1 MASKY
6 TEDYIQGILDQNE
19 QKSEPR
25 SAQEV
30 QGASK
35 YTTEYIQGV
44 LNRSSEKNQSTMQG
58 PLRTKNT
65 SGGQTA
71 AASTAQKEPE
81 KKSFLQ
87 SIQEGWQSTPIGKAM
102 LENKPE
108 KNSSLGKPSNTGV
121 LDSLTKNGL
130 YRQSDALKQRLQAN
144 ANEGNPLAQLA
155 QYAADQ
161 TVNTVKGVGSILT
174 GNPYDYYSEY
184 AEDWKKANNQKY
196 TPFEMAA
203 NTVGRNVY
211 AGLGQLQGGLAS
223 TADMLLPDQI
233 TPEPVKKGLDWL
245 KQSTENV
252 NNWANEFNQETGQTV
267 LPQVL
272 QAAGGMAPD
281 LALAFATGGASL
293 AGKAPQLAAA
303 TTGKLQTARQ
313 IVQQAV
319 ENPQFWLSFTRTWG
333 NDYEEAKA
341 RGASEEQAV
350 AASALS
356 SLLNAQIEVGGGVQT
371 QFADDAKK
379 GLKGVLQNALEEGS
393 EEVKQNLVTN
403 AANKLVFDRTA
414 PIVSTSDETAV
425 LNPGREATSFAVG
438 ALAGGM
444 LGAPGALRRGNGIMD
459 LFPAVDEQTQNTYNQ
474 GKGVIENGGQANPDL
489 GGNVS
494 VDGGAVYSS
503 RSSAEYEPGGNGQGV
518 SGTAGTSGQGT
529 AQTDAARA
537 QAVTGKD
544 LKSSTTRQLRD
555 LYTKWYAG
563 QITPEEMEFESTR
576 IAKSL
581 VDPKEFSIQPDDS
594 ALARAEYLKS
604 TPIYVNQ
611 DEKQILLNQFG
622 TKTIP
627 QLNIKLG
634 TKFTENPN
642 GAIGLDVAVQEMA
655 GSGLGVTETGS
666 AVDDISKAVGRPRA
680 EIDEDM
686 VNAQVEYLRDK
697 IYSGGE
703 NKQTFD
709 EWLAVASEDSEWGA
723 PAEYVQ
729 RIAERYGIG
738 QGADTGIDPNL
749 QSLFDSD
756 PMAAPKDSSPI
767 DMQALYDT
775 DLSGTTNTSAQPV
788 DAPDEYGI
796 ASLFRSDP
804 KGPGLSDQAQIDAQ
818 TSLRQLETTGGNQS
832 LSSPANMARFAR
844 EIDGAIDGSRSTRE
858 NIVIGQTPELYHQ
871 LGAKPLTL
879 TMKPSAVHKIA
890 YPPNYFGGK
899 HNLGIPA
906 LKHLP
911 EQLENPLA
919 VLKSASQKDSLV
931 VLTEW
936 NDLYGNPVIVPI
948 HLNKQGTVELENSIA
963 SAYGKENI
971 SSIIGTNNENVLW
984 TKGNEDIST
993 FLSARLQL
1001 PMAVTEDT
1009 LVSKSSIAQS
1019 EENATKNETAPPP
1032 TVRLQLPQETGGN
1045 DLVSKNSITQ
1055 GENTVN
1061 TLTEEQKQ
1069 LAGLTGDLVK
1079 DTFARHPITQRVNYG
1094 QEAAEIRQ
1102 AEADKKALQKEW
1114 DKYRRASSSTR
1125 VEETDAKQIA
1135 AGEKTMEQLSRGS
1148 RPEVVQDLAD
1158 IQQRIVQSKQTGLQA
1173 QKRSIFENQQA
1184 IFKGVLEGINDP
1196 AELVTKENVNVSKLN
1211 RRTPERVLRYVFGER
1226 LGQELSD
1233 LLIRPIHANESAKVQ
1248 FINQMFDE
1256 ARKLDLNLVE
1266 RKLVQLVGEGTKGK
1280 NGSAITIGDIENRNI
1295 TEESLPGHITKSDR
1309 DYILKHLGEA
1319 DPKKV
1324 ETAVSFYRQC
1334 YDSIREVVNDF
1345 RLEHGLTEIGKQ
1357 ENYFP
1362 HFSEDDPLTK
1372 TLKQL
1377 GLEGANGLPTSISG
1391 ETAWFRP
1398 NSRYV
1403 AYFQERRGPETTY
1416 DSDLGFQSYMNA
1428 VADMLYHTDD
1438 IMRLR
1443 NFDAVIRG
1451 KSKDV
1456 DIANTIDSILGKKN
1470 LQLSDSEVEVMDKI
1484 LQGEYMDM
1492 EASRSY
1498 SSFAQWLTNYT
1509 NKLANKQLFG
1519 DRVVEEKFGRLAYNL
1534 ANKIEARFGR
1544 NSVVGNIA
1552 SALNNTITLP
1562 KILATTD
1569 QKYVARAIA
1578 GLRSGEL
1585 KNLAAESEFLQGK
1598 KGVRQL
1604 VESPTQKIMRMVS
1617 SSTFEPIEEAV
1628 SDVAFYAK
1636 YLEQMDK
1643 NGGNSGAAA
1652 ATANDYAANM
1662 MARRSKGAR
1671 PLNMESK
1678 DPLWKLFT
1686 MFQTE
1691 VSNDWYSLTQD
1702 LPDYVKNQANL
1713 GNGKEAAKKIAA
1725 GAGKYVIYSYV
1736 LNTLL
1741 EAITGYAPA
1750 PDILRWLWEFGTAL
1764 IGDEQDREEQNI
1776 LGRTGTASLGLATN
1790 ILNQVPGASTT
1801 MAIAGLGEGRIPL
1814 PEIGKDNLSNVW
1826 NALTTN
1832 EEIPNKKDYVLDQ
1845 LWRGTAKPILTLAMP
1860 FGGNQ
1865 LRKTTEGLRTFAD
1878 GGMYTQSKQ
1887 GKQLQ
1892 VEVNNDLS
1900 TLGGWRNLISAAA
1913 FGKSAIPEVREYYDN
1928 GGKTK
1933 SIKYTEAHD
1942 AGYETSVLDQLFPT
1956 STQST
1961 GNVSYEKLT
1970 GGAEGAAEV
1979 DNWLNQLAENT
1990 GKDSMLPSN
1999 TTPNITA
2006 DGEKVELSGTDMMEY
2021 AQTKQETSYSILSAL
2036 YPVADTIPEAAQ
2048 VSYAS
2053 AAQDYATAVAKEAVA
2068 GVAPAEN
2075 SWIAKVQDQAG
2086 VSGTEVT
2093 DELLNVMLA
2102 RAIINSTEGSK
2113 NTVGQT
2119 ISGSKKR
2126 NAIQALQNAGF
2137 SGQEAVRLYNLL
2149 G

>member
-6 TEDYIQGILDQNE
+6 TEDYIQGILDQNK

-25 SAQEV
+25 SAQKV

-102 LENKPE
+102 LESKPE
-108 KNSSLGKPSNTGV
+108 KNSSLEKPSNTGV

-144 ANEGNPLAQLA
+144 ANEGNPLAQIA

-161 TVNTVKGVGSILT
+161 TVNTVKGVGSILM

-184 AEDWKKANNQKY
+184 AEDWKKVNDQKY

-233 TPEPVKKGLDWL
+233 TPEPVQESLDWM

-303 TTGKLQTARQ
+303 STGKLQATRQ

-350 AASALS
+350 AAGALS

-403 AANKLVFDRTA
+403 AANKLVFNRTA

-444 LGAPGALRRGNGIMD
+444 MGAPGALRRGNGIMD

-489 GGNVS
+489 GGNVPS
-494 VDGGAVYSS
+494 NRDGIPGSSGNAEYQPGGA
-503 RSSAEYEPGGNGQGV
+503 GNGV
-518 SGTAGTSGQGT
+518 SGTAGAGRESSAQKVNTELNT
-529 AQTDAARA
+529 AYAEAVIGRSARS
-537 QAVTGKD
+537 KY
-544 LKSSTTRQLRD
+544 TRRLSD
-555 LYTKWYAG
+555 LYS
-563 QITPEEMEFESTR
+563 QIDRGEASPEQVAKEVDSIVKKVVRANQYRMPETDEASNRRNYLKNTR
-576 IAKSL
+576 IYLSPEDARIIFQEELGNASGEDIASL
-581 VDPKEFSIQPDDS
+581 YKQKINWKYGLNLTADPTEGIPMDVALREVSDMNAWTRTGENLTEEFSGLIQENQVLPPVDKDMLAAQRAFLKAKILSRDS
-594 ALARAEYLKS
+594 YR
-604 TPIYVNQ
+604 
-611 DEKQILLNQFG
+611 
-622 TKTIP
+622 
-627 QLNIKLG
+627 
-634 TKFTENPN
+634 
-642 GAIGLDVAVQEMA
+642 M
-655 GSGLGVTETGS
+655 
-666 AVDDISKAVGRPRA
+666 
-680 EIDEDM
+680 
-686 VNAQVEYLRDK
+686 
-697 IYSGGE
+697 
-703 NKQTFD
+703 TFD
-709 EWLAVASEDSEWGA
+709 EWLARLGENKNTL
-723 PAEYVQ
+723 PKYMQ
-729 RIAERYGIG
+729 RIYDRYFIAPEFSATGTRYQNEYAQLNRDLEQGRRESDQRAAVKQAAGKNMQAAAQQNAAESSVFSQLFQDQNQFNETLRRRDASNAVM
-738 QGADTGIDPNL
+738 QEAAKRAKVDRMLPNADVDPNL

-775 DLSGTTNTSAQPV
+775 DLSGTTDTSEQPV

-804 KGPGLSDQAQIDAQ
+804 QGPGLSDQAQINAQ
-818 TSLRQLETTGGNQS
+818 TS
-832 LSSPANMARFAR
+832 MR
-844 EIDGAIDGSRSTRE
+844 E
-858 NIVIGQTPELYHQ
+858 Y
-871 LGAKPLTL
+871 
-879 TMKPSAVHKIA
+879 
-890 YPPNYFGGK
+890 
-899 HNLGIPA
+899 
-906 LKHLP
+906 
-911 EQLENPLA
+911 
-919 VLKSASQKDSLV
+919 
-931 VLTEW
+931 
-936 NDLYGNPVIVPI
+936 
-948 HLNKQGTVELENSIA
+948 
-963 SAYGKENI
+963 
-971 SSIIGTNNENVLW
+971 
-984 TKGNEDIST
+984 
-993 FLSARLQL
+993 
-1001 PMAVTEDT
+1001 
-1009 LVSKSSIAQS
+1009 
-1019 EENATKNETAPPP
+1019 
-1032 TVRLQLPQETGGN
+1032 QEM
-1045 DLVSKNSITQ
+1045 DP
-1055 GENTVN
+1055 N

-1069 LAGLTGDLVK
+1069 LAGLTGDMVK

-1102 AEADKKALQKEW
+1102 AEADKKTLQKEW
-1114 DKYRRASSSTR
+1114 DQYRRASSSTR
-1125 VEETDAKQIA
+1125 VEEADAKQIA
-1135 AGEKTMEQLSRGS
+1135 SGEKTMEQLSRGS

-1158 IQQRIVQSKQTGLQA
+1158 IQQRIAQSKQTGLQA
-1173 QKRSIFENQQA
+1173 QKRSIIEHQQT
-1184 IFKGVLEGINDP
+1184 IFRGILSQITDP
-1196 AELVTKENVNVSKLN
+1196 AQLIKKKGIHVSKLN
-1211 RRTPERVLRYVFGER
+1211 RRTPERAIRYAFGQKM
-1226 LGQELSD
+1226 GQELSD
-1233 LLIRPIHANESAKVQ
+1233 VLIKPIHANESAKEQ
-1248 FINQMFDE
+1248 ALNELFDA
-1256 ARKLDLNLVE
+1256 ARKLELNTVE
-1266 RKLVQLVGEGTKGK
+1266 NKLTQIVGEQVTGK
-1280 NGSAITIGDIENRNI
+1280 NGKPITVEDIKVGNI
-1295 TEESLPGHITKSDR
+1295 TEENFPGYIDKKDL
-1309 DYILKHLGEA
+1309 DYILKHIKEA
-1319 DPKKV
+1319 DPEKIAKAV
-1324 ETAVSFYRQC
+1324 EFYRSA
-1334 YDSIREVVNDF
+1334 YNSFHERINDI
-1345 RLEHGLTEIGKQ
+1345 RLEHGLTEIGWQ

-1362 HFSEDDPLTK
+1362 HFDKDDPLTK
-1372 TLKQL
+1372 TMKKL
-1377 GLEGANGLPTSISG
+1377 GLSGVGNLPTSIAG
-1391 ETAWFRP
+1391 QTAWFRP

-1403 AYFQERRGPETTY
+1403 QFFEKRRGPATMY
-1416 DSDLGFQSYMNA
+1416 DAELGFQSYANA
-1428 VADMLYHTDD
+1428 VLDMVYHVDD

-1443 NFDAVIRG
+1443 NFDAAMRG
-1451 KSKDV
+1451 KAGEIDV
-1456 DIANTIDSILGKKN
+1456 ANTIDSIFGKKN
-1470 LQLSDSEVEVMDKI
+1470 MVIPEEDVAVMDKI

-1492 EASRSY
+1492 EAPEEY
-1498 SSFAQWLTNYT
+1498 AEVAQWLTNFT
-1509 NKLANKQLFG
+1509 NKLANKQLFQ
-1519 DRVVEEKFGRLAYNL
+1519 DRGFEEVFGRAALNT
-1534 ANKIEARFGR
+1534 ANFIESQFAK
-1544 NSVVGNIA
+1544 NSVVGNLS
-1552 SALNNTITLP
+1552 SALNNTVTIP

-1569 QKYVARAIA
+1569 QKYVARALK
-1578 GLRSGEL
+1578 GMVMNPNEL
-1585 KNLAAESEFLQGK
+1585 KGIASESEFLMGK
-1598 KGVRQL
+1598 KGVRLL
-1604 VESPTQKIMRMVS
+1604 VESPTQKAMRMVS
-1617 SSTFEPIEEAV
+1617 QSTFELVEELV
-1628 SDVAFYAK
+1628 SDLAFYAK
-1636 YLEQMDK
+1636 YLEQVDK
-1643 NGGNSGAAA
+1643 NGVSKDIAIEAA
-1652 ATANDYAANM
+1652 NEYAANM

-1671 PLNMESK
+1671 PLNMESRN
-1678 DPLWKLFT
+1678 PFTKLFNT
-1686 MFQTE
+1686 FQTE
-1691 VSNDWYSLTQD
+1691 VSNDWYSLIQD
-1702 LPDYVKNQANL
+1702 LPEYTKQNL
-1713 GNGKEAAKKIAA
+1713 GEGNAKELAKKIGI
-1725 GAGKYVIYSYV
+1725 GALKYCIYARG
-1736 LNTLL
+1736 LNMLL
-1741 EAITGYAPA
+1741 EEITGFAPA
-1750 PDILRWLWEFGTAL
+1750 PDPLMWIWEFGAAL
-1764 IGDEQDREEQNI
+1764 IGDDDDDEEKNL
-1776 LGRTGTASLGLATN
+1776 LGRTGDAAAGLAVN
-1790 ILNQVPGASTT
+1790 ILNQVPGASTA
-1801 MAIAGLGEGRIPL
+1801 MALAGLGEGRIPL

-1845 LWRGTAKPILTLAMP
+1845 LWRGTAKPILTMAMP

-1979 DNWLNQLAENT
+1979 DNWLNQLAEST

-2036 YPVADTIPEAAQ
+2036 YPVTDTIPEAAQ
-2048 VSYAS
+2048 ASYAS
-2053 AAQDYATAVAKEAVA
+2053 AAQDYAAAVAKEAVA

-2075 SWIAKVQDQAG
+2075 SWITKVQDQAG

-2113 NTVGQT
+2113 NAAGRT

-2126 NAIQALQNAGF
+2126 NAIQALQDAGF
-2137 SGQEAVRLYNLL
+2137 TGQEAVRLYNLM

>member
-1 MASKY
+1 M
-6 TEDYIQGILDQNE
+6 
-19 QKSEPR
+19 
-25 SAQEV
+25 
-30 QGASK
+30 
-35 YTTEYIQGV
+35 
-44 LNRSSEKNQSTMQG
+44 
-58 PLRTKNT
+58 
-65 SGGQTA
+65 
-71 AASTAQKEPE
+71 
-81 KKSFLQ
+81 
-87 SIQEGWQSTPIGKAM
+87 
-102 LENKPE
+102 
-108 KNSSLGKPSNTGV
+108 
-121 LDSLTKNGL
+121 
-130 YRQSDALKQRLQAN
+130 
-144 ANEGNPLAQLA
+144 
-155 QYAADQ
+155 
-161 TVNTVKGVGSILT
+161 
-174 GNPYDYYSEY
+174 
-184 AEDWKKANNQKY
+184 
-196 TPFEMAA
+196 
-203 NTVGRNVY
+203 
-211 AGLGQLQGGLAS
+211 
-223 TADMLLPDQI
+223 
-233 TPEPVKKGLDWL
+233 
-245 KQSTENV
+245 
-252 NNWANEFNQETGQTV
+252 
-267 LPQVL
+267 
-272 QAAGGMAPD
+272 
-281 LALAFATGGASL
+281 
-293 AGKAPQLAAA
+293 
-303 TTGKLQTARQ
+303 
-313 IVQQAV
+313 
-319 ENPQFWLSFTRTWG
+319 
-333 NDYEEAKA
+333 
-341 RGASEEQAV
+341 
-350 AASALS
+350 
-356 SLLNAQIEVGGGVQT
+356 QT
-371 QFADDAKK
+371 QFADDTKK
-379 GLKGVLQNALEEGS
+379 GLKGILQNALEEGS

-444 LGAPGALRRGNGIMD
+444 MGAPGALRRGNGIND
-459 LFPAVDEQTQNTYNQ
+459 LFPAVDEQPQNTYNQ

-489 GGNVS
+489 GGNVP
-494 VDGGAVYSS
+494 VDGGAVYSG
-503 RSSAEYEPGGNGQGV
+503 RSSAEYEPGGNGQRV
-518 SGTAGTSGQGT
+518 SGAAGAGGQGT
-529 AQTDAARA
+529 AQTDAVRA

-544 LKSSTTRQLRD
+544 LRSSTTRQLRD

-594 ALARAEYLKS
+594 ALDRAEYLKS
-604 TPIYVNQ
+604 TPIYVTP

-634 TKFTENPN
+634 TKFTETTN

-686 VNAQVEYLRDK
+686 VNAQADYIKSK

-703 NKQTFD
+703 SKQTFD

-729 RIAERYGIG
+729 RIAKRYGIG
-738 QGADTGIDPNL
+738 RDADTGIDPNL

-756 PMAAPKDSSPI
+756 PMSAPKDNAPI
-767 DMQALYDT
+767 DMQTLYDT
-775 DLSGTTNTSAQPV
+775 DLSGTAAIPASQTA
-788 DAPDEYGI
+788 APDEYGI

-804 KGPGLSDQAQIDAQ
+804 KGPGRSDQAQIDAQ
-818 TSLRQLETTGGNQS
+818 TSLREYQ
-832 LSSPANMARFAR
+832 
-844 EIDGAIDGSRSTRE
+844 EID
-858 NIVIGQTPELYHQ
+858 P
-871 LGAKPLTL
+871 
-879 TMKPSAVHKIA
+879 
-890 YPPNYFGGK
+890 
-899 HNLGIPA
+899 
-906 LKHLP
+906 
-911 EQLENPLA
+911 
-919 VLKSASQKDSLV
+919 
-931 VLTEW
+931 
-936 NDLYGNPVIVPI
+936 
-948 HLNKQGTVELENSIA
+948 
-963 SAYGKENI
+963 
-971 SSIIGTNNENVLW
+971 
-984 TKGNEDIST
+984 
-993 FLSARLQL
+993 
-1001 PMAVTEDT
+1001 
-1009 LVSKSSIAQS
+1009 
-1019 EENATKNETAPPP
+1019 
-1032 TVRLQLPQETGGN
+1032 
-1045 DLVSKNSITQ
+1045 
-1055 GENTVN
+1055 N

-1069 LAGLTGDLVK
+1069 LAGLTGDMVK

-1102 AEADKKALQKEW
+1102 AEADKKTLQKEW
-1114 DKYRRASSSTR
+1114 DQYRRASSSTR
-1125 VEETDAKQIA
+1125 VEEADAKQIA
-1135 AGEKTMEQLSRGS
+1135 SGEKTMEQLSRGS

-1158 IQQRIVQSKQTGLQA
+1158 IQQRIAQSKQTGLQA

-1280 NGSAITIGDIENRNI
+1280 SGSAITIGDIENRNV

-1309 DYILKHLGEA
+1309 DYILKHLGKA

-1357 ENYFP
+1357 DNYFP

-1519 DRVVEEKFGRLAYNL
+1519 DRWVEEKFGRLAYNL
-1534 ANKIEARFGR
+1534 ANKMEARFGR

-1702 LPDYVKNQANL
+1702 LPDYVKNQAKL

-1725 GAGKYVIYSYV
+1725 GAGKYVIYSYA

-1750 PDILRWLWEFGTAL
+1750 PDILRWLWEFGAA
-1764 IGDEQDREEQNI
+1764 IFNDEEEDTI
-1776 LGRTGTASLGLATN
+1776 LKAAKATGKLGSEL
-1790 ILNQVPGASTT
+1790 LNQVPGASTA
-1801 MAIAGLGEGRIPL
+1801 MAFAGLGEGRVPL
-1814 PEIGKDNLSNVW
+1814 PEVDLAQAGRGIAALFDNP
-1826 NALTTN
+1826 
-1832 EEIPNKKDYVLDQ
+1832 EESPNKYSYAADQ
-1845 LWRGTAKPILTLAMP
+1845 LWNGIVKPGLFYTVLP

-1865 LRKTTEGLRTFAD
+1865 LRKTIEGGTTLVR
-1878 GGMYTQSKQ
+1878 GGAYKQ
-1887 GKQLQ
+1887 TKTGEQLQ
-1892 VEVNNDLS
+1892 TEVNNDITTPGGLANVVKG
-1900 TLGGWRNLISAAA
+1900 TL
-1913 FGKSAIPEVREYYDN
+1913 FGKSAISEVGDFYDA
-1928 GGKTK
+1928 GGKAK
-1933 SIKYTEAHD
+1933 SEKYTEAQK
-1942 AGYETSVLDQLFPT
+1942 AGYEQSVLEQLFPT

-1979 DNWLNQLAENT
+1979 DNWLNQLAEST
-1990 GKDSMLPSN
+1990 GKDSVLPSN
-1999 TTPNITA
+1999 TTPSITA
-2006 DGEKVELSGTDMMEY
+2006 AGEKVELSGTDMMEY

-2048 VSYAS
+2048 ASYAS
-2053 AAQDYATAVAKEAVA
+2053 AAQDYAAAVAKEAVA

-2075 SWIAKVQDQAG
+2075 SWITKVQDRAG

-2126 NAIQALQNAGF
+2126 NAIQALQDAGF
-2137 SGQEAVRLYNLL
+2137 SGQEAVKLYNLL

>member
-1 MASKY
+1 M
-6 TEDYIQGILDQNE
+6 
-19 QKSEPR
+19 
-25 SAQEV
+25 
-30 QGASK
+30 
-35 YTTEYIQGV
+35 
-44 LNRSSEKNQSTMQG
+44 
-58 PLRTKNT
+58 
-65 SGGQTA
+65 
-71 AASTAQKEPE
+71 
-81 KKSFLQ
+81 
-87 SIQEGWQSTPIGKAM
+87 
-102 LENKPE
+102 
-108 KNSSLGKPSNTGV
+108 
-121 LDSLTKNGL
+121 
-130 YRQSDALKQRLQAN
+130 
-144 ANEGNPLAQLA
+144 
-155 QYAADQ
+155 
-161 TVNTVKGVGSILT
+161 
-174 GNPYDYYSEY
+174 
-184 AEDWKKANNQKY
+184 
-196 TPFEMAA
+196 
-203 NTVGRNVY
+203 
-211 AGLGQLQGGLAS
+211 
-223 TADMLLPDQI
+223 
-233 TPEPVKKGLDWL
+233 
-245 KQSTENV
+245 
-252 NNWANEFNQETGQTV
+252 
-267 LPQVL
+267 
-272 QAAGGMAPD
+272 
-281 LALAFATGGASL
+281 
-293 AGKAPQLAAA
+293 
-303 TTGKLQTARQ
+303 
-313 IVQQAV
+313 
-319 ENPQFWLSFTRTWG
+319 
-333 NDYEEAKA
+333 
-341 RGASEEQAV
+341 
-350 AASALS
+350 
-356 SLLNAQIEVGGGVQT
+356 
-371 QFADDAKK
+371 
-379 GLKGVLQNALEEGS
+379 
-393 EEVKQNLVTN
+393 TN
-403 AANKLVFDRTA
+403 A
-414 PIVSTSDETAV
+414 EYQ
-425 LNPGREATSFAVG
+425 PGR
-438 ALAGGM
+438 AG
-444 LGAPGALRRGNGIMD
+444 N
-459 LFPAVDEQTQNTYNQ
+459 
-474 GKGVIENGGQANPDL
+474 
-489 GGNVS
+489 
-494 VDGGAVYSS
+494 
-503 RSSAEYEPGGNGQGV
+503 GV
-518 SGTAGTSGQGT
+518 SGTAGAGRESSAQKVNTELNT
-529 AQTDAARA
+529 AYAEAIIGRSARSKYTRRLSALYSRIDRGEASPEQVAKEVDSIVKKVVRANQYRMPETDEASNRRNY
-537 QAVTGKD
+537 
-544 LKSSTTRQLRD
+544 LKN
-555 LYTKWYAG
+555 
-563 QITPEEMEFESTR
+563 TR
-576 IAKSL
+576 IYLSPEDARIIFQEELGNESGEDIASL
-581 VDPKEFSIQPDDS
+581 YKQKINWKYGLNLTADPTEGIPMDVALREVSDMNAWTRTGENLTEEFSGLIQENQVLPPVDKDMLAAQRAFLKAKILSRDS
-594 ALARAEYLKS
+594 YR
-604 TPIYVNQ
+604 
-611 DEKQILLNQFG
+611 
-622 TKTIP
+622 
-627 QLNIKLG
+627 
-634 TKFTENPN
+634 
-642 GAIGLDVAVQEMA
+642 M
-655 GSGLGVTETGS
+655 
-666 AVDDISKAVGRPRA
+666 
-680 EIDEDM
+680 
-686 VNAQVEYLRDK
+686 
-697 IYSGGE
+697 
-703 NKQTFD
+703 TFD
-709 EWLAVASEDSEWGA
+709 EWLARLGENKNTLPKYMRRIYDRYFIAPEFSATGARYQNEYAQLNRDLEQGRRESDQRAAVKQAAGKNMQAAAQQNAAESSVFSQLFQDQNQFNETLRRRDASNAVMQEAAKRAKVDRML
-723 PAEYVQ
+723 PN
-729 RIAERYGIG
+729 
-738 QGADTGIDPNL
+738 ADVDPNL

-804 KGPGLSDQAQIDAQ
+804 QGPGLSDQAQIDAQ

-890 YPPNYFGGK
+890 YPPDYFGGK

-1001 PMAVTEDT
+1001 PTAVTEDT

-1114 DKYRRASSSTR
+1114 DQYRRASSSTR
-1125 VEETDAKQIA
+1125 VEEADAKQIA
-1135 AGEKTMEQLSRGS
+1135 AGEKTMDQLSRGS

-1158 IQQRIVQSKQTGLQA
+1158 IQQRIAQSKQTGLQA
-1173 QKRSIFENQQA
+1173 QKRSIFEHQQT
-1184 IFKGVLEGINDP
+1184 IFRGILSQITDP
-1196 AELVTKENVNVSKLN
+1196 AQLVKKKLHVSRLN
-1211 RRTPERVLRYVFGER
+1211 RRTPERALRLVFGPK
-1226 LGQELSD
+1226 LGQQLSD
-1233 LLIRPIHANESAKVQ
+1233 ILIKPIHANESAKIQVQ
-1248 FINQMFDE
+1248 NELFDNI
-1256 ARKLDLNLVE
+1256 RKLGLTEIDS
-1266 RKLVQLVGEGTKGK
+1266 KLTQLVGERVPGK
-1280 NGSAITIGDIENRNI
+1280 NGRPMTLEDIKAGNI
-1295 TEESLPGHITKSDR
+1295 TEESLPGFIDKKDR
-1309 DYILKHLGEA
+1309 DYILGHLKEA
-1319 DPKKV
+1319 NPERIAIGVDFFQK
-1324 ETAVSFYRQC
+1324 FYK
-1334 YDSIREVVNDF
+1334 SLHEVINDV
-1345 RLEHGLTEIGKQ
+1345 RLEHGQAEIGWQ

-1362 HFSEDDPLTK
+1362 HWSKDDPLTK
-1372 TLKQL
+1372 TLKTF
-1377 GLEGANGLPTSISG
+1377 GLDSVGSLPTSIAG
-1391 ETAWFRP
+1391 KTAWFRP
-1398 NSRYV
+1398 NSRFV
-1403 AYFQERRGPETTY
+1403 QFFEKRRGPATMY
-1416 DSDLGFQSYMNA
+1416 DA
-1428 VADMLYHTDD
+1428 VYGAQLYTAAVLDMAYHIDD
-1438 IMRLR
+1438 VMRLR
-1443 NFDAVIRG
+1443 NFDAAMRG
-1451 KSKDV
+1451 KAGEIDV
-1456 DIANTIDSILGKKN
+1456 ANAIDSIFGKKN
-1470 LQLSDSEVEVMDKI
+1470 LVIPEEDIAVMEKT
-1484 LQGEYMDM
+1484 LEGEYMDM
-1492 EASRSY
+1492 EAPEDY
-1498 SSFAQWLTNYT
+1498 AQVAQWVTNFT
-1509 NKLANKQLFG
+1509 NKLANKQLFQ
-1519 DRVVEEKFGRLAYNL
+1519 DRGFEEVFGRAALNT
-1534 ANKIEARFGR
+1534 ANFIESQFAK
-1544 NSVVGNIA
+1544 NSVVGNLS
-1552 SALNNTITLP
+1552 SALNNSVVLP

-1569 QKYVARAIA
+1569 QKYVAQA
-1578 GLRSGEL
+1578 L
-1585 KNLAAESEFLQGK
+1585 KSRIMNPSEMKELAAKSEFLMGK
-1598 KGVRQL
+1598 KGVRNL
-1604 VESPTQKIMRMVS
+1604 VESPFQKAMRMVS
-1617 SSTFEPIEEAV
+1617 EHTFEPVEELM
-1628 SDVAFYAK
+1628 SGLAFYSK
-1636 YLEQMDK
+1636 YLEQVDK
-1643 NGGNSGAAA
+1643 NGMNQSAAIEA
-1652 ATANDYAANM
+1652 ANDYAANM
-1662 MARRSKGAR
+1662 MARRSKGGR

-1678 DPLWKLFT
+1678 NPFIKLFT
-1686 MFQTE
+1686 TFQTE
-1691 VSNDWYSLTQD
+1691 VSNDWYSVIQD
-1702 LPDYVKNQANL
+1702 LPEYTIQNMGG
-1713 GNGKEAAKKIAA
+1713 GNNAELAKKIGI
-1725 GAGKYVIYSYV
+1725 GALKYCIYARA
-1736 LNTLL
+1736 LNMAL
-1741 EAITGYAPA
+1741 EFVTGFAPA
-1750 PDILRWLWEFGTAL
+1750 PDPLMWIWEFGTTL
-1764 IGDEQDREEQNI
+1764 LGGDDDDEEKNL
-1776 LGRTGTASLGLATN
+1776 LGRAGDAAAGLTVD
-1790 ILNQVPGASTT
+1790 ILNQVPGASTV
-1801 MAIAGLGEGRIPL
+1801 MALAGLGEGRIPL

-1826 NALTTN
+1826 EALKSN
-1832 EEIPNKKDYVLDQ
+1832 EEIPNREDYILDQ
-1845 LWRGTAKPILTLAMP
+1845 LWRGAAKPVLSLAMP

-1865 LRKTTEGLRTFAD
+1865 LRKTAEGLRTFAD

-1961 GNVSYEKLT
+1961 GKVSYEKLT

>member
-6 TEDYIQGILDQNE
+6 TEDYIQGILDQNK

-102 LENKPE
+102 LESKPE
-108 KNSSLGKPSNTGV
+108 KNSSLEKPSNTGV

-184 AEDWKKANNQKY
+184 AEDWKKANDQKY

-233 TPEPVKKGLDWL
+233 TPEPVQESLDWL

-303 TTGKLQTARQ
+303 STGKLQAVRQ

-379 GLKGVLQNALEEGS
+379 GLKGILQNALEEGS

-444 LGAPGALRRGNGIMD
+444 MGTPGALRRGNGIMD

-489 GGNVS
+489 GGNVP
-494 VDGGAVYSS
+494 VDGGAVYSG
-503 RSSAEYEPGGNGQGV
+503 RSSAEYEPGGNGQRV
-518 SGTAGTSGQGT
+518 SGAASAGGQGT
-529 AQTDAARA
+529 AQTNAARA

-544 LKSSTTRQLRD
+544 LRSSTTRQLRD

-738 QGADTGIDPNL
+738 QSADTGIDPNL
-749 QSLFDSD
+749 QSLFDSA

-804 KGPGLSDQAQIDAQ
+804 QGPGLSDQAQIDAQ
-818 TSLRQLETTGGNQS
+818 TSMREYQE
-832 LSSPANMARFAR
+832 MAP
-844 EIDGAIDGSRSTRE
+844 
-858 NIVIGQTPELYHQ
+858 NI
-871 LGAKPLTL
+871 
-879 TMKPSAVHKIA
+879 
-890 YPPNYFGGK
+890 
-899 HNLGIPA
+899 
-906 LKHLP
+906 
-911 EQLENPLA
+911 
-919 VLKSASQKDSLV
+919 
-931 VLTEW
+931 
-936 NDLYGNPVIVPI
+936 
-948 HLNKQGTVELENSIA
+948 
-963 SAYGKENI
+963 
-971 SSIIGTNNENVLW
+971 
-984 TKGNEDIST
+984 
-993 FLSARLQL
+993 
-1001 PMAVTEDT
+1001 
-1009 LVSKSSIAQS
+1009 
-1019 EENATKNETAPPP
+1019 
-1032 TVRLQLPQETGGN
+1032 
-1045 DLVSKNSITQ
+1045 
-1055 GENTVN
+1055 
-1061 TLTEEQKQ
+1061 LTEEQKQ

-1102 AEADKKALQKEW
+1102 AEANKKALQKEW
-1114 DKYRRASSSTR
+1114 DQYRRASSSTR
-1125 VEETDAKQIA
+1125 VEEADAKQIA

-1158 IQQRIVQSKQTGLQA
+1158 IQHRIAQSKQTGLQA
-1173 QKRSIFENQQA
+1173 QKRSIFEHQQT
-1184 IFKGVLEGINDP
+1184 IFRGILSQITDP
-1196 AELVTKENVNVSKLN
+1196 AQLVKKKLHVSSLN
-1211 RRTPERVLRYVFGER
+1211 RRTPERAIRLAFGPK
-1226 LGQELSD
+1226 LGQQLND
-1233 LLIRPIHANESAKVQ
+1233 ILIKPIHANESAKIQ
-1248 FINQMFDE
+1248 AQNEIFDAIRNLGLTE
-1256 ARKLDLNLVE
+1256 IDSKLT
-1266 RKLVQLVGEGTKGK
+1266 QLVGERVPGK
-1280 NGSAITIGDIENRNI
+1280 NGRPITLEDIKAGNI
-1295 TEESLPGHITKSDR
+1295 TEESLPGFIDKKDR
-1309 DYILKHLGEA
+1309 DYILGHLKEA
-1319 DPKKV
+1319 NPERIANGVDFFQK
-1324 ETAVSFYRQC
+1324 FYK
-1334 YDSIREVVNDF
+1334 SLHEVINDV
-1345 RLEHGLTEIGKQ
+1345 RLEHGQAEIGWQ

-1362 HFSEDDPLTK
+1362 HWSKDDPLTK
-1372 TLKQL
+1372 TLKTF
-1377 GLEGANGLPTSISG
+1377 GLDNVGSLPTSIAG
-1391 ETAWFRP
+1391 KTAWFRP
-1398 NSRYV
+1398 NSRFV
-1403 AYFQERRGPETTY
+1403 QFFEKRRGPATMYDAVYGAQLYTT
-1416 DSDLGFQSYMNA
+1416 A
-1428 VADMLYHTDD
+1428 VLDMAYHIDD
-1438 IMRLR
+1438 VMRLR
-1443 NFDAVIRG
+1443 NFDAAMRG
-1451 KSKDV
+1451 KAGEIDV
-1456 DIANTIDSILGKKN
+1456 ANAIDSIFGKKN
-1470 LQLSDSEVEVMDKI
+1470 LVIPEEDIAVMEKT
-1484 LQGEYMDM
+1484 LEGEYMDM
-1492 EASRSY
+1492 EAPEDY
-1498 SSFAQWLTNYT
+1498 AQVAQWVTNFT
-1509 NKLANKQLFG
+1509 NKLANKQLFQ
-1519 DRVVEEKFGRLAYNL
+1519 DRGFEEVFGRAALNT
-1534 ANKIEARFGR
+1534 ANFIESQFAK
-1544 NSVVGNIA
+1544 NSVVGNL
-1552 SALNNTITLP
+1552 SSTLNNSVVLP

-1569 QKYVARAIA
+1569 QKYVAQA
-1578 GLRSGEL
+1578 L
-1585 KNLAAESEFLQGK
+1585 KSRIMNPSEMKELAAKSEFLMGK
-1598 KGVRQL
+1598 KGVRNL
-1604 VESPTQKIMRMVS
+1604 VESPVQKAMRMVS
-1617 SSTFEPIEEAV
+1617 EHTFEPVEELM
-1628 SDVAFYAK
+1628 SDLAFYSK
-1636 YLEQMDK
+1636 YLEQVDK
-1643 NGGNSGAAA
+1643 NGMNQSAAIEA
-1652 ATANDYAANM
+1652 ANDYAANM
-1662 MARRSKGAR
+1662 MARRSKGGR

-1678 DPLWKLFT
+1678 NPFIKLFT
-1686 MFQTE
+1686 TFQTE
-1691 VSNDWYSLTQD
+1691 VSNDWYSVVQD
-1702 LPDYVKNQANL
+1702 LPEYTIQNMGG
-1713 GNGKEAAKKIAA
+1713 GNNAELAKKIGI
-1725 GAGKYVIYSYV
+1725 GALKYCIYARA
-1736 LNTLL
+1736 LNMAL
-1741 EAITGYAPA
+1741 EFVTGFAPA
-1750 PDILRWLWEFGTAL
+1750 PDPLMWIWEFGTTL
-1764 IGDEQDREEQNI
+1764 LGNDDDDEEKNL
-1776 LGRTGTASLGLATN
+1776 LGRAGDAAAGLAVD
-1790 ILNQVPGASTT
+1790 ILNQVPGASTV
-1801 MAIAGLGEGRIPL
+1801 MALAGLGEGRIPL

-1826 NALTTN
+1826 EALKSN
-1832 EEIPNKKDYVLDQ
+1832 EEIPNREDYILDQ
-1845 LWRGTAKPILTLAMP
+1845 LWRGAAKPVLSLAMP

-1865 LRKTTEGLRTFAD
+1865 LRKTAEGLRTFAD

-1979 DNWLNQLAENT
+1979 DNWLNQLAEST
-1990 GKDSMLPSN
+1990 GKDSVLPSN
-1999 TTPNITA
+1999 TTPSITA
-2006 DGEKVELSGTDMMEY
+2006 AGEKVELSGTDMMEY

-2113 NTVGQT
+2113 NAVGQT

-2126 NAIQALQNAGF
+2126 NAIQALQDAGF
-2137 SGQEAVRLYNLL
+2137 SGQEAVRLYNTL